1 MIWESKKNCREEA
14 TLLGISKRLK
24 QLGRE
29 TDLDDPEAVKERIAK
44 IFRKRK

>member
-1 MIWESKKNCREEA
+1 LGLKKNGRAEA

-24 QLGRE
+24 QLSME
-29 TDLDDPEAVKERIAK
+29 TDLDDPEAVKEHIAK

>member
-1 MIWESKKNCREEA
+1 MAEA

-24 QLGRE
+24 QLSME
-29 TDLDDPEAVKERIAK
+29 TDLDDPEAVKGHIAK